1 MRLRTTAVLILLAG
15 LLLAG
20 CTLSGPAPDV
30 VVPEEPRPSE
40 IPGSQDVTAIP
51 AMTITVSSTDPKVGD
66 QVTISGQ
73 LSSLGMPQYTL
84 TLVTPNLE
92 GRPADTFTLAAGQML
107 NPAPAAEGAPFA
119 LVSATADATTVTFV
133 LEALRPATV
142 TATLSANG
150 EARGPDGSFMPGT
163 AQSGTLAITISE
175 AGLPTSTARLDIE
188 VSHEAINLRDLIG
201 ITVSNPE
208 GASLDTYTL
217 TLTGADAADSGLPHT
232 VIVRLGEVLPEEPPA
247 EGARFRLIQASADPD
262 GAFFALQAL
271 APGTFTATAA
281 ATADIAPVSG
291 ASAAVTFTVSE
302 TTSASPL
309 GISADRA
316 IALPGEQITLSVS
329 SDEGLDF
336 SSYTLYLEAAG
347 IAPEAVAEFVAR
359 PGQAEPELYPV
370 EGAPFELVSAAADPT
385 GAVFVLRAVQPGAV
399 IASVSA
405 YRDTVSQAG
414 LGPQVYGESA
424 PLNLFVSLYADRAVV
439 PLTLAASTQAAAPG
453 EEVTVTVSSQPAFGF
468 SRYDLLVFSGD
479 DPAAG
484 LRLTARL
491 DGTFEVG
498 QAAESALYEA
508 VSGSATPDGA
518 AFTLRALLGGEVSL
532 QALAAVDDGS
542 LAGESAVL
550 TLNAPVEEAGEQ
562 PAEGEDEEEAAAEPA
577 AGEEAAA
584 GEEQA
589 ADAAGETEQPA
600 GAAVQYTVQP
610 GDTLYRIGLRFGV
623 DWQIIA
629 GANGLSAP
637 YRLTVGQVLTIPG
650 REGYVVKEGDYL
662 LGIARALG
670 VDWRELARVNSLS
683 APYTVYPG
691 QMLVVPGP

>member
-20 CTLSGPAPDV
+20 CTLSGPAP
-30 VVPEEPRPSE
+30 EEPRPGE
-40 IPGSQDVTAIP
+40 QPGSQDVTAIP

-73 LSSLGMPQYTL
+73 LSNLGMPRYTL
-84 TLVTPNLE
+84 TLITPNLE

-107 NPAPAAEGAPFA
+107 NPVPASEGAPFA
-119 LVSATADATTVTFV
+119 LLSATADATTVTFV

-142 TATLSANG
+142 TAMVSANG
-150 EARGPDGSFMPGT
+150 EARGPDGAFVPGV
-163 AQSGTLAITISE
+163 AQSGTLAITISQ
-175 AGLPTSTARLDIE
+175 AGLPASTARLDIA

-201 ITVSNPE
+201 ITVTNPE
-208 GASLDTYTL
+208 GASVDTYTL
-217 TLTGADAADSGLPHT
+217 TITGVDGTAHT
-232 VIVRLGEVLPEEPPA
+232 AIVRLGEVLPEEPPA

-291 ASAAVTFTVSE
+291 TSTGVTFTVAD
-302 TTSASPL
+302 TTGASPL

-316 IALPGEQITLSVS
+316 IALPGEQITLSVTNN
-329 SDEGLDF
+329 EGLDF

-347 IAPEAVAEFVAR
+347 IAPEAVAEFVVR
-359 PGQAEPELYPV
+359 PGQAEPDLYPV
-370 EGAPFELVSAAADPT
+370 EGAPFELISAAADPT
-385 GAVFVLRAVQPGAV
+385 GAVFVLRAARPGAV

-439 PLTLAASTQAAAPG
+439 PIGLAASAETVNPG
-453 EEVTVTVSSQPAFGF
+453 EEITITVRGQPVFGF
-468 SRYDLLVFSGD
+468 SSYDLLVFSGD
-479 DPAAG
+479 DPGAG
-484 LRLTARL
+484 MRLTARL
-491 DGTFEVG
+491 DGTFEAG
-498 QAAESALYEA
+498 QGPESALYEA

-518 AFTLRALLGGEVSL
+518 TFTLRALLGGEVSL
-532 QALAAVDDGS
+532 QALASTDDGS

-550 TLNAPVEEAGEQ
+550 TLNAPQVAAEQPAEGEGEEEAAEPAEGEEEAAKQ
-562 PAEGEDEEEAAAEPA
+562 PAEGEDEEEAAEEDEGAGVEAPA
-577 AGEEAAA
+577 VE
-584 GEEQA
+584 
-589 ADAAGETEQPA
+589 
-600 GAAVQYTVQP
+600 YTVRP
-610 GDTLYRIGLRFGV
+610 GDTLYSIGLRFGV
-623 DWQIIA
+623 DWQVIA
-629 GANGLSAP
+629 GANGLSTP

-650 REGYVVKEGDYL
+650 REVYVVKAGDYL

-670 VDWRELARVNSLS
+670 VDWRDLARVNSLS

-691 QMLVVPGP
+691 QTLIVPGP